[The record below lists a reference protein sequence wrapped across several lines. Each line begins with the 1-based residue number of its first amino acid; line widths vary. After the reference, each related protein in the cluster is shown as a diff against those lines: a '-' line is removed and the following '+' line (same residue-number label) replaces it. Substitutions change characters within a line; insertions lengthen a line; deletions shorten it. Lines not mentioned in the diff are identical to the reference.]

1 MVALLTIPL
10 LFFSTILFAG
20 ELSLCS
26 DGQMDI
32 AGHATFFGA
41 DGARTELAIVD
52 DAHSPA
58 GCRVMPL
65 PVGPK
70 DVLAVVPINVK
81 QAPIMGSSLAL
92 QGSETNGQFL
102 VSEVIA
108 DDAPMPT
115 PSLPLRESVVSQL
128 SWKLFGGEERS
139 RLDAEHRLLCHPGQR
154 VAGAV
159 LESPRGWPGGLPL
172 QLTISARGEGRFG
185 IAVSDDVRSKSGAP
199 LILGSVDL
207 TPLQQEISFAIPYHN
222 DPWTS
227 ITLVCPNVEASM
239 ELLSV
244 EMRPQQTLRPSSRS
258 AWVWSPSAWLEHPES
273 IWSLQAR
280 HELDTIFVTVPTVA
294 GNVRDPQALAM
305 FVQRA
310 RERKLAVWAVSGD
323 PHDVLPQNLQALVAR
338 LAAYGKYNRNVPADA
353 RLAGLQ
359 LDIEPYLLP
368 GYALTPDLWRQR
380 YLDTVLAA
388 RASLDP
394 MLPLDLVMPVWW
406 GAHPQWGRLLLDPID
421 APGISLTVMNY
432 RTDEFQLF
440 DGAIPFL
447 EWGSRTRHTVR
458 MALEAGPL
466 SNETQR
472 HYRSA
477 ADAGDLWLVNAGDQ
491 PLLLLLSATT
501 KGLPGRAYRFTHST
515 PVPATNYT
523 FSGNLHRLEAVTRDL
538 IPVWTAW
545 PSFAGIA
552 LHGIDASP

>member
-1 MVALLTIPL
+1 MSCHAL
-10 LFFSTILFAG
+10 AG
-20 ELSLCS
+20 WPKRRLGRCADQRE
-26 DGQMDI
+26 
-32 AGHATFFGA
+32 AGT
-41 DGARTELAIVD
+41 D
-52 DAHSPA
+52 
-58 GCRVMPL
+58 
-65 PVGPK
+65 
-70 DVLAVVPINVK
+70 
-81 QAPIMGSSLAL
+81 MGSSLAL

-227 ITLVCPNVEASM
+227 ITLVCPNVEARM

-406 GAHPQWGRLLLDPID
+406 GTHPQWGRLLLDPID

-477 ADAGDLWLVNAGDQ
+477 ADAGDLWLVNARDQ

-515 PVPATNYT
+515 TVPATNYT